1 MTLREYI
8 LHWQEAYDKNQSRPT
23 TYAAHG
29 YIFKNH
35 ILPGLGEIPLSELT
49 VEQVGDFLEER
60 KHFGG
65 HRPKSPEY
73 PGLGEHTMRHIHRLL
88 QQCLDQAIRDG
99 LMADNPA
106 RAFHY
111 SKPKKISANVL
122 TASEVEDY
130 LDAAE
135 RLGHLPMFLLALT
148 AGLRQGELIALK
160 WSDLDVKQ
168 RTLTITEGRSV
179 ERRKLV
185 EYEGGTR
192 TISLTL
198 EVVKLLIQEHA
209 RHPSSPLIFMHPA
222 PQKPYSP
229 QMVRGIHNEIIK
241 AAGLDHIRFEDLR
254 HTCAVLSLQ
263 NGMDTKEV
271 SQMLGHFRT
280 SMTRQNYAPYL
291 ASHAAKSENSPGEAS
306 QEELRQA
313 ADILY
318 NLLKF

>member
-8 LHWQEAYDKNQSRPT
+8 LHWQEVYDKNQSRPT

-29 YIFKNH
+29 YLFKNH
-35 ILPGLGEIPLSELT
+35 IIHRLGEIPLEELT
-49 VEQVGDFLEER
+49 VEQVGNFLDER
-60 KHFGG
+60 RRFGG
-65 HRPKSPEY
+65 HRPESPEY

-99 LMADNPA
+99 LITDNPA
-106 RAFHY
+106 RAFRY
-111 SKPKKISANVL
+111 PKPKKVSANVL
-122 TASEVEDY
+122 TPAEVEDY

-160 WSDLDVKQ
+160 WSDLDTKE
-168 RTLTITEGRSV
+168 RTLTITEKRSV
-179 ERRKLV
+179 ERRELV

-192 TISLTL
+192 IVSLPP
-198 EVVKLLIQEHA
+198 EAVELLRLEHA
-209 RHPSSPLIFMHPA
+209 KHPGSPLMFMHPA
-222 PQKPYSP
+222 TQRPYSP
-229 QMVRGIHNEIIK
+229 QIVRRMHNEIIK
-241 AAGLDHIRFEDLR
+241 EAGLDHIRFADLR
-254 HTCAVLSLQ
+254 HTCAVLALQ
-263 NGMDTKEV
+263 TGMDAKEV
-271 SQMLGHFRT
+271 SRMLGHFRT

-291 ASHAAKSENSPGEAS
+291 TRPAAKSENNSNEAS

-313 ADILY
+313 ADILD